1 MKIQNNGSAG
11 SAPLEA
17 PRTQPL
23 SPDAA
28 NGPGGKSS
36 VSGLDG
42 DSIEISSMSAQVAHA
57 NAAESQQRANRVA
70 ELEAIHARGNY
81 QVNATKLSSAMV
93 SQALA
98 PDGRA

>member
-28 NGPGGKSS
+28 NGTGGKLAS
-36 VSGLDG
+36 SGLDG
-42 DSIEISSMSAQVAHA
+42 DSIEISSMSAQVAQA
-57 NAAESQQRANRVA
+57 NAAEGQQRANRVA
-70 ELEAIHARGNY
+70 ALEALHARGNY
-81 QVNATKLSSAMV
+81 QVNATKLSGAMV

-98 PDGRA
+98 PESGA